1 MFKYHYINL
10 RVSRFSREVCFLEV
24 SDFCDCLLDK

>member
-1 MFKYHYINL
+1 MTIHL
-10 RVSRFSREVCFLEV
+10 RISGFGCEVCLLEI

>member
-1 MFKYHYINL
+1 MTLHLCISGFGCK
-10 RVSRFSREVCFLEV
+10 VCLLEI